1 MIKKTLAAAW
11 KDLQVL
17 FRDRAQ
23 LIVLFLSPLMFGLLF
38 GGLGGAEPKFTVYLV
53 NDDPGQYGAQVVN
66 ALGQV
71 GVLSVEQLA
80 TVQEADQ
87 KVADGEAATA
97 IIIPA
102 DFSQNVDAFD
112 PVNDPARIQVIM
124 DPAQQW
130 EGGMVTG
137 VVNDILTWVNM
148 QGEIQH
154 GIRTV
159 MDESGLFDALDEQTR
174 RGLAAQSL
182 GATMTQLQKASADP
196 LISVQSKDLEGVETQ
211 LPNNGFG
218 LAGTNYT
225 VMFAF
230 FIVATISGTLL
241 AEKEQGTFR
250 RLLASP
256 LHRGSIIL
264 GKMLAYMLV
273 VCLQVVLVFAV
284 GRALFDMPLGNSPL
298 GLVLVTLALALAATS
313 LGMLVATVARSRGQA
328 MTISTILG
336 IVLAVL
342 GGVMTGVPTQGSA
355 LYWPSRL
362 TPHAHAITAYFKL
375 MAGAGVVDILPQLGL
390 LVGVGVL
397 FFLIAMWRFK
407 FE

>member
-1 MIKKTLAAAW
+1 MIKNTLAVAW

-17 FRDRAQ
+17 LRDRAQ

-38 GGLGGAEPKFTVYLV
+38 GGLGGAEVKFTVYLV
-53 NDDPGQYGAQVVN
+53 DDDPGQYGAQVLN
-66 ALGQV
+66 ALNQV
-71 GVLSVEQLA
+71 EVLSVEQLA
-80 TVQEADQ
+80 TVQEADR

-112 PVNDPARIQVIM
+112 PVNDPARVQVIM

-130 EGGMVTG
+130 QGGMVTG
-137 VVNDILTWVNM
+137 VLNDVLTWVNM

-182 GATMTQLQKASADP
+182 GATMTQLQKASTDP
-196 LISVQSKDLEGVETQ
+196 LISVQSEDLKGIETQ
-211 LPNNGFG
+211 RPNNGFG

-298 GLVLVTLALALAATS
+298 GLALVTLALALAATS

-342 GGVMTGVPTQGSA
+342 GGVMTGVPTQGNA

-375 MAGAGVVDILPQLGL
+375 MAGGDVVDILPQVGL
-390 LVGVGVL
+390 LAGVGVL

>member
-1 MIKKTLAAAW
+1 MIKNTLAVAW

-23 LIVLFLSPLMFGLLF
+23 LIILFVSPLMFGLLF
-38 GGLGGAEPKFTVYLV
+38 GGIGSADPKFTVYLV

-66 ALGQV
+66 ALSQV
-71 GVLSVEQLA
+71 EVLSVEKLA

-130 EGGMVTG
+130 QGGMVTG

-182 GATMTQLQKASADP
+182 GATMTQLQKASTDP
-196 LISVQSKDLEGVETQ
+196 LINVQSEDLKGIETQ

-218 LAGTNYT
+218 QAGTRYT

>member
-1 MIKKTLAAAW
+1 MIKNTLAVAW

-17 FRDRAQ
+17 LRDRAQ

-38 GGLGGAEPKFTVYLV
+38 GGLGGAEVKFTVYLV

-66 ALGQV
+66 ALNQV
-71 GVLSVEQLA
+71 EVLSVEQLA
-80 TVQEADQ
+80 TVQEADR

-112 PVNDPARIQVIM
+112 PVNDPARVQVIM

-130 EGGMVTG
+130 QGGMVTG
-137 VVNDILTWVNM
+137 VLNDVLTWVNM

-182 GATMTQLQKASADP
+182 GATMTQLQKASTDP
-196 LISVQSKDLEGVETQ
+196 LISVQSEDLKGIETQ
-211 LPNNGFG
+211 RPNNGFG

-342 GGVMTGVPTQGSA
+342 GGVMTGVPTQGNA

-375 MAGAGVVDILPQLGL
+375 MAGGDVVDILPQVGL
-390 LVGVGVL
+390 LAGVGVL

>member
-1 MIKKTLAAAW
+1 MIRNALAIAW

-23 LIVLFLSPLMFGLLF
+23 LVLLFVSPLMFGLLF
-38 GGLGGAEPKFTVYLV
+38 GGLGSASTQFTVYLV
-53 NDDPGQYGAQVVN
+53 NDDPGTYGAQVVKTLN
-66 ALGQV
+66 QV
-71 GVLSVEQLA
+71 DVLNIKELA

-102 DFSQNVDAFD
+102 DFSHNVDTFD
-112 PVNDPARIQVIM
+112 PFNAPARVQIIV

-137 VVNDILTWVNM
+137 IVKDVMTWVNM

-154 GIRTV
+154 GIRTI
-159 MDESGLFDALDEQTR
+159 MEESGVFEGLDEQAR
-174 RGLAAQSL
+174 RGLEAQSL
-182 GATMTQLQKASADP
+182 GAIMTQLLKVSTDP
-196 LISVQSKDLEGVETQ
+196 LIGVKSEDLEGTETQ
-211 LPNNGFG
+211 LPESGFG
-218 LAGTNYT
+218 VYGTNYT

-230 FIVATISGTLL
+230 FIVATISITLL
-241 AEKEQGTFR
+241 TEQEQGTFR
-250 RLLASP
+250 RLLAAP
-256 LHRGSIIL
+256 VHRGSIIL
-264 GKMLAYMLV
+264 GKMLAYTLV
-273 VCLQVVLVFAV
+273 VCLQVLVVFSV
-284 GRALFDMPLGNSPL
+284 GRIFFDMPLGSSPL
-298 GLVLVTLALALAATS
+298 GLALLTVTLGLAATS

-328 MTISTILG
+328 ALISTLLAV
-336 IVLAVL
+336 VLAVV
-342 GGVMTGVPTQGSA
+342 GGVMAGVPAKGNA

-375 MAGAGVVDILPQLGL
+375 MVGGGVADILPQIGL
-390 LVGVGVL
+390 LAGVAAL
-397 FFLIAMWRFK
+397 FFVIATWRFR